1 MENID
6 VSIRVTQLRSSSS
19 NSERSAYSFHH
30 YIRHNFMAHERF
42 EMLKIPR
49 TTDNESGD
57 GDGNCDDIDSCQLWT
72 TCSPA
77 SSKHSTRVFYVLIPE
92 IGEIVGL
99 AATAAAA
106 AAVALSTLN
115 CDKNDDINDNDNES
129 SINIREGKNYQ
140 NAEHFPLEYII
151 CSAFVLC

>member
-1 MENID
+1 M
-6 VSIRVTQLRSSSS
+6 SIRVTQLRSSSS

-30 YIRHNFMAHERF
+30 YIRHNFMAQERF

-49 TTDNESGD
+49 LTDNESGD
-57 GDGNCDDIDSCQLWT
+57 GDGNCDDIDSCQLW
-72 TCSPA
+72 SARLPA

-92 IGEIVGL
+92 IGEIAGL
-99 AATAAAA
+99 TAVAAVAA

-129 SINIREGKNYQ
+129 SINVREREKLPKCRAFSIGIH
-140 NAEHFPLEYII
+140 HFLGF
-151 CSAFVLC
+151 CALLVQ